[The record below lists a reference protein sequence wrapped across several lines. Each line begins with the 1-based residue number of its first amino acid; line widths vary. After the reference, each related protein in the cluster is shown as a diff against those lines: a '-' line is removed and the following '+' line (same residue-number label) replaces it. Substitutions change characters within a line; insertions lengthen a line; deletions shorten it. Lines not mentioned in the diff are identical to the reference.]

1 MVSTEHTGQIEII
14 LNEDFMLF
22 LDNLM
27 TKLEITLQNGEVK
40 SSEICK
46 VMVYAKREMVEL
58 VWDYLDRNALTLDEL
73 IEKVGGA

>member
-14 LNEDFMLF
+14 LSEDFMLF

-40 SSEICK
+40 GSEICK
-46 VMVYAKREMVEL
+46 VMVFAKREMVEL